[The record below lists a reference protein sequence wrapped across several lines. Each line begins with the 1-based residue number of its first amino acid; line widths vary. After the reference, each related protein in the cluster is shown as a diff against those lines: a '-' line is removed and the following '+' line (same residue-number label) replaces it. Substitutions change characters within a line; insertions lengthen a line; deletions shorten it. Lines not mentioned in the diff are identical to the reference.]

1 MAVKFL
7 SSEWAEAVKTALNA
21 DDAFRHAAAGKKAV
35 IQQVITT
42 SDGPTQYWIKIDDG
56 TIDMG
61 IGDAVGPD

>member
-42 SDGPTQYWIKIDDG
+42 SDGPTQY
-56 TIDMG
+56 
-61 IGDAVGPD
+61 